1 MEHTL
6 NGDEEVSMIT
16 EALSYVLKS
25 SEPAK
30 VLPEERSLEHARN
43 SLLAGLPDEGLG
55 FQATIE
61 HLSSDVAPAL
71 NRSSLSPNYYGFVT
85 GGATPAAAVADHLVV
100 HYDQN
105 VQVHLPH
112 ETIATEVEN
121 RALELLCNLLYLDPA
136 IWSHRTF
143 TTGAT
148 ASNILGLACARERVV
163 ARAAARKDYDS
174 ASFFEEVGNVRASI
188 AEVGILSAMRDAG
201 LEGVCILTTVPHSS
215 LRKAASLIGLGRAS
229 VKDVGRKD
237 APHRFDLELLGEE
250 LKNPGIANIVVI
262 SCGEVNTGLFA
273 TNGMEEMAQI
283 RTMCDICNAWIH
295 VDGAFGLLGRLLNS
309 SDYDSI
315 RRGCEGIELADSIT
329 GDCHKL
335 LNTPYDC
342 GFFLSCH
349 RSTASQ
355 VFQNP
360 NAAYLNA
367 VSAIGIASPLHVGIE
382 NSRRFRALPV
392 YATLSAY
399 GRSGYR
405 DMLERQVRFARAV
418 AKFVLG
424 HGAYELLPE
433 RVPHTSERDALAD
446 IYIIVLFRARDETLN
461 KDLVKHINA
470 SRTIYVSGTSWKG
483 FPACRFAVSNW
494 RVDSARDLPI
504 VTRILDE
511 VSSVNVRKTENI
523 KL

>member
-174 ASFFEEVGNVRASI
+174 ASFFEE
-188 AEVGILSAMRDAG
+188 
-201 LEGVCILTTVPHSS
+201 
-215 LRKAASLIGLGRAS
+215 
-229 VKDVGRKD
+229 
-237 APHRFDLELLGEE
+237 
-250 LKNPGIANIVVI
+250 
-262 SCGEVNTGLFA
+262 
-273 TNGMEEMAQI
+273 
-283 RTMCDICNAWIH
+283 
-295 VDGAFGLLGRLLNS
+295 
-309 SDYDSI
+309 
-315 RRGCEGIELADSIT
+315 
-329 GDCHKL
+329 
-335 LNTPYDC
+335 
-342 GFFLSCH
+342 
-349 RSTASQ
+349 
-355 VFQNP
+355 
-360 NAAYLNA
+360 
-367 VSAIGIASPLHVGIE
+367 
-382 NSRRFRALPV
+382 
-392 YATLSAY
+392 
-399 GRSGYR
+399 
-405 DMLERQVRFARAV
+405 
-418 AKFVLG
+418 
-424 HGAYELLPE
+424 
-433 RVPHTSERDALAD
+433 
-446 IYIIVLFRARDETLN
+446 
-461 KDLVKHINA
+461 
-470 SRTIYVSGTSWKG
+470 
-483 FPACRFAVSNW
+483 
-494 RVDSARDLPI
+494 
-504 VTRILDE
+504 
-511 VSSVNVRKTENI
+511 
-523 KL
+523 